1 MLKTPIKWAFWSG
14 EAGRKRWGFPQKI
27 SPKSGENGKNVFLL
41 FTLELQKNAIIC
53 EKEKGGAMKSEEK
66 KKKRK
71 IYSVR
76 LPEQLISEIDDF
88 CKKNGLVKSR
98 LIEKAIRNEIERM
111 KGILG

>member
-1 MLKTPIKWAFWSG
+1 MKT
-14 EAGRKRWGFPQKI
+14 ERK
-27 SPKSGENGKNVFLL
+27 
-41 FTLELQKNAIIC
+41 
-53 EKEKGGAMKSEEK
+53 KE
-66 KKKRK
+66 KRK

-76 LPEQLISEIDDF
+76 LPERLISEIDDF